1 MIFQRNQKWKEET
14 SLKEFKKKKNLKWKL
29 FVKFKLNLKWK
40 FKVKTIENLQSKW
53 GNCVDFQINSDR
65 ILFE

>member
-29 FVKFKLNLKWK
+29 FV
-40 FKVKTIENLQSKW
+40 ENLQSKW